1 MPQYFFSPKLFH
13 VRILLQSVRDSLN
26 EAAMCACSIISPASS
41 LFFCADNFMKAV
53 LPSHPYHVLCSCHR
67 NKKYLTSEM
76 HFLLPKEKDSSLL
89 LDFVKERETSSSHKF
104 ANIYYHV
111 SSDWVTCSSLSQSLR
126 SVESGINFD
135 WSQPGLGSRAEG
147 EDTSIHTVGWGK
159 RRVRILQREI
169 ATWRRGYES

>member
-1 MPQYFFSPKLFH
+1 MASQFLPLCPSILGLAFSTGHTQRL
-13 VRILLQSVRDSLN
+13 
-26 EAAMCACSIISPASS
+26 PAS
-41 LFFCADNFMKAV
+41 L
-53 LPSHPYHVLCSCHR
+53 LPCSCHR